1 MITGQSISYG
11 ASKWFENIQPQLNNR
26 KFFGRPVAQT
36 MLKSGDVLYLP
47 SENSLS
53 LYAPEDSLMISR
65 RFLSISSLDSYILNE
80 ENNYS
85 NIDQF
90 SDIMKIANKIEKK
103 IIEKTLELKKD
114 WKNFEESDMEMIMTL
129 QT

>member
-1 MITGQSISYG
+1 
-11 ASKWFENIQPQLNNR
+11 
-26 KFFGRPVAQT
+26 

-47 SENSLS
+47 SENSVS
-53 LYAPEDSLMISR
+53 LYAAEDSLMISR
-65 RFLSISSLDSYILNE
+65 RFLSISSLDSYIFNE

-114 WKNFEESDMEMIMTL
+114 SDMEMIMTL

>member
-1 MITGQSISYG
+1 M
-11 ASKWFENIQPQLNNR
+11 NNR
-26 KFFGRPVAQT
+26 KFFGRPVVQT

-47 SENSLS
+47 SENSIS
-53 LYAPEDSLMISR
+53 LYAAEDSLMISR
-65 RFLSISSLDSYILNE
+65 RFLSISSLDSYSLNE
-80 ENNYS
+80 ENNYF

-90 SDIMKIANKIEKK
+90 RDIMKIANKIEKK

-114 WKNFEESDMEMIMTL
+114 WENFEESDMEMIMTL